1 MRKFI
6 FIFSLFLGLQS
17 FLYSQELQTL
27 SYEKSDLYL
36 SGINLSENWKTELV
50 YNTILVTNGNIK
62 NQSNKNYRG
71 LVLKLFLIPAG
82 TSFDS
87 GNFSGYRMT
96 EANFKVLDSHASL
109 VGIKIQ
115 SEVNQT
121 PPNGTYN
128 PALIMTNIS
137 GKIMSMR
144 VLGDIVK
151 SENGILFV
159 TEAPVKIEAEGETN
173 IAEPAPGKTE
183 AIKTA
188 PEVQQKI
195 RLDPDSIVKITVA
208 DDHSIALDKQWQVE
222 ILPKE
227 FLVNIK
233 GGDISNLT
241 GKSVENLTLDVFL
254 TDKVMDI
261 VDNDFNGVRIASA
274 NIGEIGSF
282 KKYVDTQVKTN
293 MINIPRSGTYHIL
306 LTISATDE
314 NGDQVVRTGKYF
326 ERPVSF

>member
-1 MRKFI
+1 MRRFI
-6 FIFSLFLGLQS
+6 FIFTFLIGFQS
-17 FLYSQELQTL
+17 FLYSQELQNL
-27 SYEKSDLYL
+27 SYENSDLYL
-36 SGINLSENWKTELV
+36 SGISLSENWKTELV

-62 NQSNKNYRG
+62 NKSNKNYRG
-71 LVLKLFLIPAG
+71 LILKLYLIPVG

-87 GNFSGYRMT
+87 GSFNGYRMT
-96 EANFKVLDSHASL
+96 EANFKVLDSNSSL

-121 PPNGTYN
+121 PPNGIYN
-128 PALIMTNIS
+128 PVLIMTNIS

-144 VLGDIVK
+144 VLDDAVK
-151 SENGILFV
+151 SEDGVLFV
-159 TEAPVKIEAEGETN
+159 TEAPAKIETDSETN
-173 IAEPAPGKTE
+173 IAELASEKTE
-183 AIKTA
+183 ATKSTS
-188 PEVQQKI
+188 ETQQKI
-195 RLDPDSIVKITVA
+195 NLNPDSVVKITVA
-208 DDHSIALDKQWQVE
+208 DDHSITLDQQWQVE
-222 ILPKE
+222 ILPKD

-241 GKSVENLTLDVFL
+241 DKDVENLTLDVFL
-254 TDKVMDI
+254 TDEIMDV
-261 VDNDFNGVRIASA
+261 VDNDFSGIRIASA

-282 KKYVDTQVKTN
+282 KKFSGTQVKAS

-314 NGDQVVRTGKYF
+314 NGEQVVRSGKYF